1 MNDTS
6 SKWWWLPGALLALAG
21 LLFMVAAAD
30 SGRPGVWV
38 PIGLVFLVLGGDEP
52 SPPSPTLVKH
62 ALIGAGLL
70 F

>member
-38 PIGLVFLVLGGDEP
+38 PIGLVFLVLAAMNLRRRAP
-52 SPPSPTLVKH
+52 RS
-62 ALIGAGLL
+62 
-70 F
+70 